1 MKALYLLIIILL
13 CSTSLHAEQV
23 SILTELEQIQEKL
36 WHLNRETGACKVSL
50 EEQQKQLGTL
60 ASDVAGEQLEFNE
73 RLNVLSQATT
83 VQQEKSEQMES
94 SLQQL
99 GESLAALAAESKQQ
113 NGFLLDQAGMIDDIE
128 ESLNALRAELV
139 AQQTDTGQV
148 LADLRTQY
156 AQARAE
162 ITETRLQLETLGQNV
177 GGRVEQIGYLGAGAA
192 LILAV
197 ALIIVVVLRKN

>member
-13 CSTSLHAEQV
+13 CSTSLHAEKV
-23 SILTELEQIQEKL
+23 SILTEIEQIQEKL
-36 WHLNRETGACKVSL
+36 WHLNRETGAHKVAL

-60 ASDVAGEQLEFNE
+60 ASDFAREQLEFNE
-73 RLNVLSQATT
+73 RLNALSQTTT
-83 VQQEKSEQMES
+83 VQRDRTEQMES

-113 NGFLLDQAGMIDDIE
+113 NGFLLDQAGKFDAIE
-128 ESLNALRAELV
+128 ESLNALRAEFV
-139 AQQTDTGQV
+139 AQTTDTAQA
-148 LADLRTQY
+148 LADLRSQY
-156 AQARAE
+156 TEARAE
-162 ITETRLQLETLGQNV
+162 ISATRLQLETLGQNV

-197 ALIIVVVLRKN
+197 ALIIVVLWRKN

>member
-13 CSTSLHAEQV
+13 SSTSLHAEKV

-36 WHLNRETGACKVSL
+36 WHLNRETGAFKVSL

-60 ASDVAGEQLEFNE
+60 ASDVAREQLEFNE

-113 NGFLLDQAGMIDDIE
+113 NGFLLDQAGKIDDIE

-139 AQQTDTGQV
+139 AQQTDTGQA

-156 AQARAE
+156 AEARTE
-162 ITETRLQLETLGQNV
+162 ITETRSQLETLGQNV

-197 ALIIVVVLRKN
+197 ALIIVVLLRKN

>member
-1 MKALYLLIIILL
+1 LKALYLLIIILL

-156 AQARAE
+156 AQDRAE

>member
-13 CSTSLHAEQV
+13 CSTSLHAEKV

-36 WHLNRETGACKVSL
+36 WHLNRETGAHKVSL

-60 ASDVAGEQLEFNE
+60 ASEVARERLEFNE

-83 VQQEKSEQMES
+83 AQQERSEQMES

-113 NGFLLDQAGMIDDIE
+113 NGFLLDQAGKIDDIE
-128 ESLNALRAELV
+128 ESLNALRAEFV
-139 AQQTDTGQV
+139 VQTTDTTQA

-156 AQARAE
+156 AEARAE
-162 ITETRLQLETLGQNV
+162 ISETRLQLETLGQNV
-177 GGRVEQIGYLGAGAA
+177 GGRVEQIGYLGSGVA

-197 ALIIVVVLRKN
+197 ALIIVVVLRKR

>member
-1 MKALYLLIIILL
+1 LKALYLLIIILL

-148 LADLRTQY
+148 LADLRSQY
-156 AQARAE
+156 AQDRAE

>member
-1 MKALYLLIIILL
+1 LKALYLLIIILL

>member
-1 MKALYLLIIILL
+1 LKALYLLIIILL

-128 ESLNALRAELV
+128 KSLNALRAELV

-148 LADLRTQY
+148 LADLRSQY

>member
-99 GESLAALAAESKQQ
+99 GESLAALAAESKQH

-148 LADLRTQY
+148 LADLRSQY
-156 AQARAE
+156 AQDRAE

>member
-156 AQARAE
+156 AQDRAE

>member
-148 LADLRTQY
+148 LADLRSQY
-156 AQARAE
+156 AQDRAE

>member
-99 GESLAALAAESKQQ
+99 GESLAARAAESKQQ

>member
-128 ESLNALRAELV
+128 KSLNALRAELV

-148 LADLRTQY
+148 LADLRSQY

>member
-1 MKALYLLIIILL
+1 LKALYLLIILLL

-36 WHLNRETGACKVSL
+36 WHLNRETGAYKISL

-60 ASDVAGEQLEFNE
+60 ASEVAREQLEFDE
-73 RLNVLSQATT
+73 RLNALGQATN
-83 VQQEKSEQMES
+83 VQQEKSEQMVS

-113 NGFLLDQAGMIDDIE
+113 NGFLLDQAGKIDDIE
-128 ESLNALRAELV
+128 ESLNTLRAEFI
-139 AQQTDTGQV
+139 AQQTDTGQA
-148 LADLRTQY
+148 LADLHTQY
-156 AQARAE
+156 AKARAE
-162 ITETRLQLETLGQNV
+162 ITETRLQLEILGQNV
-177 GGRVEQIGYLGAGAA
+177 GGQVEQISYLGAGAA

-197 ALIIVVVLRKN
+197 ALIIVVILRKN